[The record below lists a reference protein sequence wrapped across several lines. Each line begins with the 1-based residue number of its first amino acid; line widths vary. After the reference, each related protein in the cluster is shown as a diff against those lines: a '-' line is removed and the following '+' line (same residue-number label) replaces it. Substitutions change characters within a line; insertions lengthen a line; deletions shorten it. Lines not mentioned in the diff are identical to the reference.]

1 MKKFI
6 KENKLYLITMI
17 LIIIISN
24 IRLPY
29 YVDAP
34 GGIININDRIV
45 TDTKTEYEGSLNM
58 LYVTQ
63 YQATVPIYL
72 MSYLIKDWD
81 LESITEN
88 QISNETYEEIDA
100 RNKIMLNNSIANAT
114 YVAYKEAGKQ
124 IDTKSIKHLV
134 VATLKDDINIKIG
147 DEILQINDIQIDN
160 LNDIKK
166 IIDTHNIG
174 DTLKIKLNRNSKTIE
189 VNTKISNVEGQKAL
203 GIVVMS
209 NYEYETNPNIELK
222 FRNGE
227 SGSSGGLMMSLSIYS
242 AISGKDILKGRN
254 IAGTGTIDIDGTV
267 GPIDGIKYKII
278 GAVKNNIDIVL
289 VPSGN
294 YKEAQKVVKEKNYN
308 IKLVEVKTF
317 KDAISYLSK

>member
-1 MKKFI
+1 MKNFI
-6 KENKLYLITMI
+6 KENKLYVITML

-34 GGIININDRIV
+34 GGTININDRIIA
-45 TDTKTEYEGSLNM
+45 DNKTEYKGSLNM

-63 YQATVPIYL
+63 YQATIPIYL
-72 MSYLIKDWD
+72 MSYITKDWE
-81 LESITEN
+81 LESITES
-88 QISNETYEEIDA
+88 QISNETYEEIDT

-147 DEILQINDIQIDN
+147 DEILQINNTPIDS
-160 LNDIKK
+160 LNDIKE
-166 IIDTHNIG
+166 IIDANNIG

-203 GIVVMS
+203 GIVVMT
-209 NYEYETNPNIELK
+209 NYEYETNPNIKLK
-222 FRNGE
+222 FKSSE

-278 GAVKNNIDIVL
+278 GAVKNNMDIVL
-289 VPSGN
+289 VPSDN
-294 YKEAQKVVKEKNYN
+294 YKEAKKVVKDNNYD

-317 KDAISYLSK
+317 KDAINYLSK

>member
-124 IDTKSIKHLV
+124 IGTKSIKHLV

-278 GAVKNNIDIVL
+278 GAVKNNMDIVL

>member
-278 GAVKNNIDIVL
+278 GAVKNNMDIVL

>member
-6 KENKLYLITMI
+6 KENKLYLITML

-45 TDTKTEYEGSLNM
+45 TETKTEYEGSLNM

-63 YQATVPIYL
+63 YQATIPIYL
-72 MSYLIKDWD
+72 MSYIINDWD

-88 QISNETYEEIDA
+88 QISNETYDEIDT

-114 YVAYKEAGKQ
+114 YVAYKEANKQ

-147 DEILQINDIQIDN
+147 DEILQINDTKIDS
-160 LNDIKK
+160 LNTIKK
-166 IIDTHNIG
+166 IIDAHNIG
-174 DTLKIKLNRNSKTIE
+174 DTLKIKLNRNNKIIE
-189 VNTKISNVEGQKAL
+189 VNTKISSIEGSKAL
-203 GIVVMS
+203 GIVVMT
-209 NYEYETNPNIELK
+209 NYEYETHPNIELK
-222 FRNGE
+222 FRSSE

-278 GAVKNNIDIVL
+278 GAVKNNMDIVL

-294 YKEAQKVVKEKNYN
+294 YKEAQKVVKEKNYD
-308 IKLVEVKTF
+308 IKLVEIKTF
-317 KDAISYLSK
+317 KDAIDYLSK